1 MPQAGPQ
8 MATVVRPAAA
18 RTRQGR
24 LEVAMAVSRRCRAE
38 DSWLLRREARSV
50 DAVHL
55 EPRIGG
61 APGSPAPRPGRP
73 VAGMASEGE
82 KDVK

>member
-1 MPQAGPQ
+1 
-8 MATVVRPAAA
+8 MATAA
-18 RTRQGR
+18 RIRQGR
-24 LEVAMAVSRRCRAE
+24 PDVAIAVSRRYRAE
-38 DSWLLRREARSV
+38 DSWLLCREARSV
-50 DAVHL
+50 DAVHR
-55 EPRIGG
+55 EPCIGG

>member
-1 MPQAGPQ
+1 

-73 VAGMASEGE
+73 VARMAREGE